1 MTDPVH
7 IAAARLLDYL
17 DGDADSGGET
27 LLTYRPYLTILV
39 DELRGALDRSRH
51 PELYDHDPATCK
63 YCAPIPR
70 KPVESS
76 VRHDAPSR

>member
-27 LLTYRPYLTILV
+27 LLHYRPYLTSLV
-39 DELRGALDRSRH
+39 DELRGAISRVRH

-63 YCAPIPR
+63 YCAPIPANR
-70 KPVESS
+70 SAAS
-76 VRHDAPSR
+76 TLHRGR